1 MESTG
6 LGLRM
11 NWVRIPVWLS
21 SLDVLVQT
29 SPFLDPVFSLLVF
42 TMKRLNAGSVRVC
55 PQEVTL
61 HSPVLE

>member
-6 LGLRM
+6 VGLRM
-11 NWVRIPVWLS
+11 NWVQIPVWLS

-42 TMKRLNAGSVRVC
+42 TMKRLNAGSARVC
-55 PQEVTL
+55 PQEVAL